1 MEDFLFLSLSFFL
14 RPHKIVGLNL
24 DTPKTTRFIC
34 KIGNI
39 SRSGGRITRATDR
52 PAAEAQRIGAML
64 VWGGRKK

>member
-1 MEDFLFLSLSFFL
+1 MEDFLFISLYFFIL

-52 PAAEAQRIGAML
+52 PSEAQRIGAAG
-64 VWGGRKK
+64 VGRERKK